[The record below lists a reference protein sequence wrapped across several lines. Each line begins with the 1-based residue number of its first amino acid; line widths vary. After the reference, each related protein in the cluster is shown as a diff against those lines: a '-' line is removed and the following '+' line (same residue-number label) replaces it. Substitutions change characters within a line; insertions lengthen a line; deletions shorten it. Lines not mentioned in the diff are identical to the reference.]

1 MEKGSLKSINQ
12 FCVPYFQWSTYSST
26 LWFYLWAIGN
36 ILLVPSLINELN
48 NTYIYIYIYFY
59 ESWFYLS
66 KNWSFNSSKTQWVRI
81 WKFVCGFYPV
91 LRQSSFHYPQL
102 TSSLL
107 LFLNVNA
114 NVIFVIHLEK
124 DLTIVHMVKLTK
136 TKSPAG
142 DYFHS
147 H

>member
-1 MEKGSLKSINQ
+1 MWKKAVSNL
-12 FCVPYFQWSTYSST
+12 STNFVFHISSGLHILL
-26 LWFYLWAIGN
+26 LWFYLWAFCN

-66 KNWSFNSSKTQWVRI
+66 KNRSFNSSKTQWVRI

-91 LRQSSFHYPQL
+91 LRQSSFHYLQL
-102 TSSLL
+102 ASSLL

-124 DLTIVHMVKLTK
+124 DLTKFFYSPYGK
-136 TKSPAG
+136 T
-142 DYFHS
+142 Y
-147 H
+147 